1 MEWNTCNLGATKS
14 TDFGNYYRWDEI
26 HSYPSNG
33 YRLPTNDEQVEL
45 RDNSV
50 WVWGENNGVSG
61 TYFVAKN
68 GNYVF
73 LPAAGYRSGTDV
85 YYVDFSGIYWSSS
98 AGGSSDAY
106 CLSFGNSSVSADYGD
121 YRYNGH
127 SVRLVRDAK

>member
-1 MEWNTCNLGATKS
+1 M
-14 TDFGNYYRWDEI
+14 
-26 HSYPSNG
+26 
-33 YRLPTNDEQVEL
+33 EL

-50 WVWGENNGVSG
+50 WVLGENNGVTG

-73 LPAAGYRSGTDV
+73 LPAAGYRGGTDV
-85 YYVDFSGIYWSSS
+85 YRVGSLGVYWSSS
-98 AGGSSDAY
+98 ASGSSDAY
-106 CLSFGNSSVSADYGD
+106 CLSFGSSSVSADYGD